1 MNPGTVAHIVKFFQC
16 ADVWSAG
23 VTLYGL
29 VVGRVPFHDEN
40 ILPLYNKILTQPVQF
55 PEEKDISPELQDL
68 ITRML
73 IKDPQER
80 ITLQEIKVRFFSVL
94 EAGEMPFIS
103 FRFRIGFCWPFAN
116 AVCGLDIWRNLN

>member
-1 MNPGTVAHIVKFFQC
+1 MASLQA
-16 ADVWSAG
+16 ADIWSAG
-23 VTLYGL
+23 VTLYGI

-40 ILPLYNKILTQPVQF
+40 ILPLYNKILTQPVAF

-80 ITLQEIKVRFFSVL
+80 ITLQEIKVRDL
-94 EAGEMPFIS
+94 
-103 FRFRIGFCWPFAN
+103 
-116 AVCGLDIWRNLN
+116 